1 MKNQFIYTL
10 YTLVLF
16 CVSLGFASC
25 DNDPDDDELR
35 PLPQAR
41 RTVLIYMCAENSLG
55 SSGYHRSDSIE
66 IMKGREF
73 ISSGDR
79 LLMYIDDHKNPRLYQ
94 VDATSD
100 SPRLVRQWNEELCSA
115 SPETLQQIL
124 TWTAQ
129 KFPAD
134 EYGLV
139 MWSHA
144 DGWIPAQNPSVDSS
158 DDSVLK
164 SKQAPFAPYSWG
176 IDVGAGGS
184 MSTDKGADG
193 KLGEQMDIDNM
204 AQAIEQSGVHLKYI
218 FFDACMM
225 QTLEVGYALRHA
237 TDYVIASPIAITA
250 YGANYTHQL
259 QCGLF
264 SADVTDIVKTYHADI
279 IDPYQA
285 SLYSDSGIVFAV
297 VKTSALDQ
305 LAQATNMAL
314 QLSDIN
320 ADNIPDLEGAQ
331 HYHTYTSHY
340 YYRPHQYDARMAMQ
354 HVLTPQAF
362 ALYDEALRQAVV
374 AQVATERFWA
384 GPSYY
389 GYMDVDTVNYC
400 GVSAFIPQEIYT
412 QNAGRCPYGDLNQAF
427 LQTEWSKVA
436 GWQTLLQDE

>member
-1 MKNQFIYTL
+1 
-10 YTLVLF
+10 
-16 CVSLGFASC
+16 
-25 DNDPDDDELR
+25 
-35 PLPQAR
+35 
-41 RTVLIYMCAENSLG
+41 
-55 SSGYHRSDSIE
+55 
-66 IMKGREF
+66 
-73 ISSGDR
+73 
-79 LLMYIDDHKNPRLYQ
+79 
-94 VDATSD
+94 
-100 SPRLVRQWNEELCSA
+100 
-115 SPETLQQIL
+115 LQQVL

-144 DGWIPAQNPSVDSS
+144 DGWIPAQNPSVNSS

-193 KLGEQMDIDNM
+193 KLGEQMNIENM

-237 TDYVIASPIAITA
+237 TDYVVASPIAITA

-259 QCGLF
+259 EFGLF
-264 SADVTDIVKTYHADI
+264 STDVTDIIKTYRADI
-279 IDPYQA
+279 VDPYQA

-320 ADNIPDLEGAQ
+320 AENIHDLEGAQ

-354 HVLTPQAF
+354 HILTPSAF
-362 ALYDEALRQAVV
+362 ALYDEALRQVV
-374 AQVATERFWA
+374 VDQVATSRFWA

-389 GYMDVDTVNYC
+389 SYMDVDTANYC

-412 QNAGRCPYGDLNQAF
+412 QNAGRCPQGDLNQAF
-427 LQTEWSKVA
+427 LKTEWSKAA
-436 GWQTLLQDE
+436 GWHTLLRGE

>member
-1 MKNQFIYTL
+1 
-10 YTLVLF
+10 
-16 CVSLGFASC
+16 
-25 DNDPDDDELR
+25 
-35 PLPQAR
+35 
-41 RTVLIYMCAENSLG
+41 MCAENSLG

-100 SPRLVRQWNEELCSA
+100 SPKLVRQWNEEVCSA
-115 SPETLQQIL
+115 SPETLQQVL

-158 DDSVLK
+158 EVFVQI
-164 SKQAPFAPYSWG
+164 SKQALSAPYSWG
-176 IDVGAGGS
+176 IDVGASGS

-225 QTLEVGYALRHA
+225 QTLEVGYVLRHA

-285 SLYSDSGIVFAV
+285 NLYSDSGIVFAV
-297 VKTSALDQ
+297 VKTSALEQ

-374 AQVATERFWA
+374 AQVATARFWA

-427 LQTEWSKVA
+427 LKTEWSKAA
-436 GWQTLLQDE
+436 GWQTLLRVE